1 MRGHRRAKIN
11 QATWWVARL
20 PGTLRIWLP
29 ALLVPCLA
37 LLAGPAHADVQLA
50 DDDEVE
56 RPDAAA
62 LLGDSL
68 SGRPMDLRMPRP
80 RMGKGAR
87 HACSFQLPICV
98 HGDAWVTVQTV
109 LATLR
114 AAESAWQAYT
124 DTMGLPGPDASITTG
139 AFDLYLVD
147 SPVLDVE
154 AFVDERDPR
163 SRVDRGNAF
172 VLMDGRLT
180 AGCPV
185 DAAAAYGVARGIQ
198 LTVAPATDT
207 ASARA
212 QSQSLASIV
221 VPCAIGRSAGGVGLQ
236 QWHPELSFA
245 DSLVHADP
253 NLSASF
259 SRGGSL
265 FYDWLDE
272 TYGQYPGA
280 IVSTIWSL
288 TPTTTSTGAALWNNE
303 PDGFDV
309 LRKSFKDALSHGSD
323 VSDLY
328 LDFAVARAFQGSR
341 SDGKHGRDMAAL
353 GDGGAVAFDWE
364 VEFPDR
370 PRALSSRRPLAPLG
384 SAYFVVKTAAAQT
397 ASLRIEATWE
407 ERARMKLAVVKIDKD
422 GRELGRLPIASLKK
436 ATNAG
441 LSVVDLTG
449 VDRLLIVAVNA
460 GDPGVQF
467 DPDDLM
473 WQPHALVVSIAPE

>member
-1 MRGHRRAKIN
+1 MRGHPGPKIN
-11 QATWWVARL
+11 LAVSVAAALAVAVPLCLCSLAR
-20 PGTLRIWLP
+20 P
-29 ALLVPCLA
+29 AL
-37 LLAGPAHADVQLA
+37 ADVQLA

-56 RPDAAA
+56 RPDAATN
-62 LLGDSL
+62 LGDSL
-68 SGRPMDLRMPRP
+68 SGRPMDLRMLRP
-80 RMGKGAR
+80 RSGKGAR
-87 HACSFQLPICV
+87 HACSFRLPICV
-98 HGDAWVTVQTV
+98 HADAWVPAATV

-114 AAESAWQAYT
+114 ATESAWHAYT
-124 DTMGLPGPDASITTG
+124 DAMALPGPDASLATG
-139 AFDLYLVD
+139 AFDVYLVD
-147 SPVLDVE
+147 APVLDVE
-154 AFVDERDPR
+154 AYLDERDAR

-212 QSQSLASIV
+212 EAQSLASVV
-221 VPCAIGRSAGGVGLQ
+221 VPCAIGRSAGSVGLV

-253 NLSASF
+253 SLSASF

-280 IVSTIWSL
+280 IVSTLWSL
-288 TPTTTSTGAALWNNE
+288 TPTTTRTGATLWDNE

-309 LRKSFKDALSHGSD
+309 LRRSFKDALSHGSD

-341 SDGKHGRDMAAL
+341 SDGRHGRDMGAL

-364 VEFPDR
+364 VDFPDH
-370 PRALSSRRPLAPLG
+370 PRALSPRRPLAPLG
-384 SAYFVVKTAAAQT
+384 SAYFVVKTAGAQT
-397 ASLRIEATWE
+397 ASLRVEATWE

-422 GRELGRLPIASLKK
+422 GREIGRLPIASLKK

-449 VDRLLIVAVNA
+449 VDRLMVVAINT
-460 GDPGVQF
+460 GDPRVQF
-467 DPDDLM
+467 DPDDLE
-473 WQPHALVVSIAPE
+473 WQPHGLVVSIAPDQ